1 MSCLFCERK
10 EFVLENEAGYAI
22 YDENPVSLGH
32 MLIIPKKHVTHFFEA
47 DENLRIKLFELV
59 DIAKRMLD
67 NQYHPDGYNIGMNCG
82 EMAGQS
88 IMHLHIHLIPR
99 YQGIQLILKV
109 VFVVSFQKKCTIKK
123 GALLLEKQSRPCSR
137 KIFW

>member
-99 YQGIQLILKV
+99 YQLYPPDILESNEYV
-109 VFVVSFQKKCTIKK
+109 N
-123 GALLLEKQSRPCSR
+123 A
-137 KIFW
+137 

>member
-10 EFVLENEAGYAI
+10 EFVLENDAGYAI

-59 DIAKRMLD
+59 DI
-67 NQYHPDGYNIGMNCG
+67 GMNCG

-99 YQGIQLILKV
+99 YQGD
-109 VFVVSFQKKCTIKK
+109 TTDPK
-123 GALLLEKQSRPCSR
+123 GGIRGVIPEKMHY
-137 KIFW
+137 

>member
-67 NQYHPDGYNIGMNCG
+67 IIL
-82 EMAGQS
+82 MA
-88 IMHLHIHLIPR
+88 I
-99 YQGIQLILKV
+99 
-109 VFVVSFQKKCTIKK
+109 T
-123 GALLLEKQSRPCSR
+123 LE
-137 KIFW
+137 

>member
-1 MSCLFCERK
+1 MSCLCCERK
-10 EFVLENEAGYAI
+10 EFVLENDAGYAI

-82 EMAGQS
+82 EMAGHS
-88 IMHLHIHLIPR
+88 IMHLHLYLISR
-99 YQGIQLILKV
+99 YLGDTTDPKGGIRGVIP
-109 VFVVSFQKKCTIKK
+109 
-123 GALLLEKQSRPCSR
+123 EKMHY
-137 KIFW
+137 